1 MESELKI
8 SRVFS
13 LLKQIAIAN
22 PRVSG
27 AKLAAAIV
35 HKNKIISIGVN
46 SMKSSPL
53 QAKYATN
60 KDLSIYLH
68 AEISAIKNALRQ
80 IDVEDFKKV
89 SLYVCRVKYDIL
101 TNSIVYGLAKPCSG
115 CMRAIFEFDIKKVYY
130 TLETEGWDQL

>member
-22 PRVSG
+22 PKVSG

-35 HKNKIISIGVN
+35 YKNKIVSVGVN
-46 SMKSSPL
+46 YMKSSPL

>member
-1 MESELKI
+1 
-8 SRVFS
+8 
-13 LLKQIAIAN
+13 
-22 PRVSG
+22 
-27 AKLAAAIV
+27 
-35 HKNKIISIGVN
+35 
-46 SMKSSPL
+46 MKSSPL

>member
-8 SRVFS
+8 SKIFS
-13 LLKQIAIAN
+13 LLKQVAIAN

-35 HKNKIISIGVN
+35 YKNKIISIGVN

-80 IDVEDFKKV
+80 LDVEDFKKV
-89 SLYVCRVKYDIL
+89 SLYVCRVKYDIQ

>member
-22 PRVSG
+22 PKVSG

-35 HKNKIISIGVN
+35 YKNKIVSVGVN

>member
-8 SRVFS
+8 SKIFS
-13 LLKQIAIAN
+13 LLKQVAIAN

-27 AKLAAAIV
+27 AKLAAAIIY
-35 HKNKIISIGVN
+35 KNKIISIGVN

-101 TNSIVYGLAKPCSG
+101 SNSIVYGLAKPCSG

>member
-8 SRVFS
+8 SKIFS
-13 LLKQIAIAN
+13 LLKQVAIAN

-35 HKNKIISIGVN
+35 NKNKIISIGVN